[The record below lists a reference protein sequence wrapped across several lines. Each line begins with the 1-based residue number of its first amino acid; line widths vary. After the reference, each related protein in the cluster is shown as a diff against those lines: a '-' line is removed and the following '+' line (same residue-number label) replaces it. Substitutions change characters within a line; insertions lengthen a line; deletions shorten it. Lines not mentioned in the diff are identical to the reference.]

1 MTERKMEEKESN
13 SIVAFMVDPV
23 SRSSD
28 VDIRELH
35 ACFRASTIVL
45 SAELQDPPPPALVVQ
60 FAMVAAITGLKT
72 AITRVR

>member
-1 MTERKMEEKESN
+1 MTERKTEESASN
-13 SIVAFMVDPV
+13 SIVAFMVDPN
-23 SRSSD
+23 SQSSD

-45 SAELQDPPPPALVVQ
+45 SSELTEPPPPALVVQ
-60 FAMVAAITGLKT
+60 FAMVAAITGLKK